1 MPSVLALDSGGLD
14 LRSLSLSGAA
24 FQPTQLTSCV
34 CVCFRNDCCF
44 LCILYYYDDDNA
56 MRYYSDGCVGGPG
69 RPKQARREQQAD
81 ASSLTCLAS
90 MLGILLHGCGATGR
104 RRPSS
109 FCFPDL
115 FALYLILSLP
125 GTFFRSLLSVC
136 RADDL
141 LRTQAFQRLRSSWL
155 QNLPRRACLPTPSPL
170 SPLSSSS
177 TFSSSDIR
185 MPPGSPPPLPSA
197 LSSSLSF

>member
-1 MPSVLALDSGGLD
+1 MFVFETT
-14 LRSLSLSGAA
+14 AA
-24 FQPTQLTSCV
+24 FV
-34 CVCFRNDCCF
+34 A
-44 LCILYYYDDDNA
+44 YYYDDDNV

-69 RPKQARREQQAD
+69 RPKQAREQAD

-90 MLGILLHGCGATGR
+90 MLGILLHGCGATD

-115 FALYLILSLP
+115 LALYFIP
-125 GTFFRSLLSVC
+125 FPERFTLLSVC

-141 LRTQAFQRLRSSWL
+141 LWTQAFQRLRSNWL

>member
-1 MPSVLALDSGGLD
+1 MCLFSKRLL
-14 LRSLSLSGAA
+14 LSLH
-24 FQPTQLTSCV
+24 T
-34 CVCFRNDCCF
+34 
-44 LCILYYYDDDNA
+44 IYYDDDNA

-125 GTFFRSLLSVC
+125 GTFFALFCLSAGPMTYFGPKHFNASGPAGFKISLDV
-136 RADDL
+136 
-141 LRTQAFQRLRSSWL
+141 
-155 QNLPRRACLPTPSPL
+155 RACQLPLPSPL
-170 SPLSSSS
+170 
-177 TFSSSDIR
+177 F
-185 MPPGSPPPLPSA
+185 PPPLLFLP
-197 LSSSLSF
+197 LIYVCRLGLHLLFPPPYRPPFPFDV